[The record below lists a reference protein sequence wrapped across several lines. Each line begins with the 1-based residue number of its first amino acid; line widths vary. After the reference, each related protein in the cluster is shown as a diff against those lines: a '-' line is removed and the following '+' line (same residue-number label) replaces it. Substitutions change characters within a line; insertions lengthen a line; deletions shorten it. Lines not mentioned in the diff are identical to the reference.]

1 VEERTLADAERD
13 YDRALSEGA
22 AAVQRMDEKLRD
34 ATRMLDAVEMAA
46 GGRVSVPRSVLAAAY
61 DVDFTITEDLSNNGL
76 VIETKSQSRG

>member
-34 ATRMLDAVEMAA
+34 AKRMLAAVVMAA